1 MPDFTA
7 YRFTGEDVLY
17 NIKVYEFGLND
28 DDSFDFELTH
38 SNIFDSHESFYI
50 TDRTDT
56 GYRIVLNRE
65 QAKSLVH
72 LLNVLLDKEDEN
84 K

>member
-38 SNIFDSHESFYI
+38 SNILDSHESFYI

-56 GYRIVLNRE
+56 GYRIALDRE

-72 LLNVLLDKEDEN
+72 LLNVLLDMEDEN
-84 K
+84 E